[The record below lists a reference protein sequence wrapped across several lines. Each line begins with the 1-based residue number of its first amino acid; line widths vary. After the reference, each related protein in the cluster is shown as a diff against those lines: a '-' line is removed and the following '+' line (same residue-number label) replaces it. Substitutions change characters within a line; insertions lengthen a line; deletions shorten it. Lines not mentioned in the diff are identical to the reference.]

1 VRATRGAAA
10 AWGEAIAHG
19 RSRRGR
25 DVFTEGGIVR
35 RLVAWTVF
43 DQVTGNT
50 IRQLVYL
57 PLMPPVPSGTFVR
70 KREVFQG
77 VLGPI
82 SQCYLATPGS
92 FFRKYGV
99 GP

>member
-1 VRATRGAAA
+1 
-10 AWGEAIAHG
+10 
-19 RSRRGR
+19 
-25 DVFTEGGIVR
+25 VR

-70 KREVFQG
+70 KREESL
-77 VLGPI
+77 VLVEF
-82 SQCYLATPGS
+82 TPEADAELRMMAHARAAQDQDAAKIILEG
-92 FFRKYGV
+92 K
-99 GP
+99 P